1 MRYTPS
7 TPGTGSALPDGEYP
21 FEVTNAEEKTSTS
34 SGNDMIELILK
45 IKDGPTV
52 YDYLVN
58 IDESHWKLDNFLAS
72 IGLETKLGIPIDLDP
87 DNFIGRRG
95 VCLLY
100 TDTYQGKKKNKVSDY
115 VFVIS
120 GPGSHPAQPTSAA
133 VPARTAATTDK
144 WR

>member
-7 TPGTGSALPDGEYP
+7 TPEVGTAVPDGEYQ
-21 FEVTNAEEKTSTS
+21 FEVSNAEEKTSNS
-34 SGNDMIELILK
+34 SGNDMIELTLK

-58 IDESHWKLDNFLAS
+58 VDESHWKLDNFLAS
-72 IGLETKLGIPIDLDP
+72 IGENCKPGVPVDVNP

-95 VCLLY
+95 TCLLY
-100 TDTYQGKKKNKVSDY
+100 TDTYQGKKKNKVADY

-120 GPGSHPAQPTSAA
+120 GSAA
-133 VPARTAATTDK
+133 VQPASAQAAPAKDK

>member
-7 TPGTGSALPDGEYP
+7 TPGAGSALPDGEYP
-21 FEVTNAEEKTSTS
+21 FEVIGAEEKTSNS
-34 SGNDMIELILK
+34 SGNDMIELTLK

-58 IDESHWKLDNFLAS
+58 IEESHWKLDNFLAS
-72 IGLETKLGIPIDLDP
+72 IGENIKPGVPVDINP

-95 VCLLY
+95 TCLLY
-100 TDTYQGKKKNKVSDY
+100 TDMYQGKKKNKVADY
-115 VFVIS
+115 VFVVS
-120 GPGSHPAQPTSAA
+120 GPGA
-133 VPARTAATTDK
+133 VNQSSSRKDR